1 MALTAMFVAA
11 AIKELRYDVLSFMVH
26 TVRHY
31 TLVAISQSCGPVNLG
46 GRQTKLAAIEK
57 GKMDPL
63 VLIDAVVAIM
73 GHEEKELC
81 KPGHLALIVILDTA
95 STVLGTKERACSLP
109 LTEYLAERLS
119 SLCYERAW
127 YSKLGGCI
135 AIRFLTEKMTLKWVF
150 LHAYQFLKSL
160 LFVMMDLTG
169 EVSSGAVDSAKSNL
183 EKLLITCA
191 TPITS
196 SDPSSLDLS
205 HAQNKSLHDLT
216 QELVRQV
223 YLPLYYSFLVFLS
236 FWVIFFSF
244 YLFFQLFQLIFYHF

>member
-31 TLVAISQSCGPVNLG
+31 TLVAISHSCGPVNLG

-57 GKMDPL
+57 ARMDPL

-109 LTEYLAERLS
+109 LTEYLADRLC

-135 AIRFLTEKMTLKWVF
+135 AIRFLAEKMTLKWVF
-150 LHAYQFLKSL
+150 AHAYQFVKSL

-169 EVSSGAVDSAKSNL
+169 EVSSGAVDSAKCNL
-183 EKLLITCA
+183 EKMLSTCA
-191 TPITS
+191 TPITPL
-196 SDPSSLDLS
+196 SDGSNQDLL
-205 HAQNKSLHDLT
+205 HAQRKSLHEVT

-223 YLPLYYSFLVFLS
+223 SQISRQPPKLFQS
-236 FWVIFFSF
+236 IHFFSCSSW
-244 YLFFQLFQLIFYHF
+244 LIFSVILVN